1 MNSQR
6 DYSKI
11 GTDKYKG
18 KALQI
23 PSFYNK
29 IVFDDVLSSKVN
41 ELMFMLLPVIKF
53 SRPKTTNRDENTTYC
68 RMRARVPPVTG
79 DIAGF

>member
-1 MNSQR
+1 MLSIASYTKKGTSNSS
-6 DYSKI
+6 Y
-11 GTDKYKG
+11 YK
-18 KALQI
+18 
-23 PSFYNK
+23 K